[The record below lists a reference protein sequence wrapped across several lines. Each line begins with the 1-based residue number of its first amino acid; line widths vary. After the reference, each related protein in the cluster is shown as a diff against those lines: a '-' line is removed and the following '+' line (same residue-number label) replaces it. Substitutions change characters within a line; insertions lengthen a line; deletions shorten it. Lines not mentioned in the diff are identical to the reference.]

1 MTARA
6 SHQPPGRYRF
16 RQLAR
21 MEWIKLRSLRS
32 TWLTLAI
39 AVAASAGIAL
49 ATGSSTTSGGMFVG
63 NTLVGML
70 IGVLLVGVVG
80 VLAMTSEYTSGTI
93 RATFA
98 AAPRRLRVLAAKA
111 AVVGAVALITGEAA
125 AFLSFF
131 AGCMTLRHGITAPA
145 LSQPGVLRA
154 IVLTGASLSL
164 IGLLGL
170 GLGAIIRHTAAAI
183 TVVVGI
189 VCAGGPLNLAI
200 RPYLP
205 IYIVSH
211 SLSAT
216 TPLCRP
222 GAASCWLSAWS
233 GLGMLA
239 IYAAI
244 AMVLGALI
252 LAWRDA

>member
-1 MTARA
+1 
-6 SHQPPGRYRF
+6 
-16 RQLAR
+16 

-49 ATGSSTTSGGMFVG
+49 AIGSSSSSSSSTASGGTFVG
-63 NTLVGML
+63 NALVGML
-70 IGVLLVGVVG
+70 IGVLLIGVVG

-131 AGCMTLRHGITAPA
+131 AGCMALRHGITAPA

-164 IGLLGL
+164 IGLFGL

-183 TVVVGI
+183 TVVAVI

-216 TPLCRP
+216 TPLCRS

-244 AMVLGALI
+244 ALALGALI

>member
-1 MTARA
+1 MTAHT

-70 IGVLLVGVVG
+70 IGVLLIGVVG
-80 VLAMTSEYTSGTI
+80 VLAMTSEYTSGTS

-164 IGLLGL
+164 IGLFGL

-189 VCAGGPLNLAI
+189 VCVGGPFNLAI

-216 TPLCRP
+216 TPLCVP

-252 LAWRDA
+252 LARRDA